1 MGDVPETVPREN
13 SDYQPAVYLNE
24 TDRQTLIRRYFCLG
38 YTYKEILMSLLCSHG
53 IRLSLRHLKRLL
65 RQMGLKRRLGVYTP
79 IADVIAAIIY
89 EINGSGKG
97 LGYRSMWK
105 RLMHEHDIRVRR
117 DTVLELMW
125 LIDAD
130 GVNRRKAKRLLTR
143 KYSCPGPNFLWHLD
157 GYDKLKPFGFA
168 IHGAIDGFS
177 RRILWLQVAVTNND
191 PLIIAEYYLKCV
203 EKHACVPRILRCDKG
218 TENSTLKLLQ
228 PFFRY
233 NCEDRF
239 AGLNSIIL
247 GKSTSNQRIEAWW
260 SILRKQ
266 NTDWWITYFKDL
278 RDTGVY
284 DDGNPLHCE
293 CLKFCFM
300 GIIQTELDNV
310 VKEWNT
316 YTISA
321 KRNAE
326 GPKGKPDVMYFNPE
340 FYHTDS
346 YGTIAD
352 LEEIEACK
360 EIYGIGRPE
369 SRLPCTAEFVQI
381 VHEIMPDASVPKYE
395 QEALDLF
402 VRLTSIL
409 DSFNGGD

>member
-1 MGDVPETVPREN
+1 MDDVPAPRE
-13 SDYQPAVYLNE
+13 SSEYQPAVHMNE
-24 TDRQTLIRRYFCLG
+24 TDRHTLIRRYFSLG
-38 YTYKEILMSLLCSHG
+38 YTYKEILISLLCSHG
-53 IRLSLRHLKRLL
+53 IRLSLRHLKRQL
-65 RQMGLKRRLGVYTP
+65 RQMGLRRRLGVYAP
-79 IADVIAAIIY
+79 ITDVIAAIIY

-105 RLMHEHDIRVRR
+105 RLAQEHDIRVRR

-125 LIDAD
+125 LIDAES
-130 GVNRRKAKRLLTR
+130 VNRRKAKRLLRR
-143 KYSCPGPNFLWHLD
+143 KYCCPGPNFLWHLD

-177 RRILWLQVAVTNND
+177 RRILWLRVAVTNND
-191 PLIIAEYYLKCV
+191 PLKIAEYYLQCV
-203 EKHACVPRILRCDKG
+203 EKHACVPRILRCDQG
-218 TENSTLKLLQ
+218 TENATLKLLQ

-233 NCEDRF
+233 SSEDRF

-266 NTDWWITYFKDL
+266 NTDWWISYFKDM
-278 RDTGVY
+278 RDAGVY
-284 DDGNPLHCE
+284 DDSNPLHCE

-316 YTISA
+316 HTIST

-346 YGTIAD
+346 YGTNVD

-360 EIYGIGRPE
+360 QIYGIDRQ
-369 SRLPCTAEFVQI
+369 SRLPCTFQFVQI
-381 VHEIMPDASVPKYE
+381 VHEIMPDASVPRNE
-395 QEALDLF
+395 PEALNLF
-402 VRLTSIL
+402 VHLTSML
-409 DSFNGGD
+409 DPIYHGD